1 VYCQEGFDA
10 GRARLMGRMAA
21 SEGAMDLITG
31 PPTAPGQPWDALV
44 STSQAVHDHLPNIC
58 AHPAV

>member
-1 VYCQEGFDA
+1 
-10 GRARLMGRMAA
+10 MAA

-58 AHPAV
+58 AHAAV